1 MRSACLI
8 LFGIMLLGL
17 PAAASAQDPVSPRGQ
32 LDRERAGR
40 ARIAPDAR
48 FPDDTLGFPDDTLGL
63 PADTTPRVDIEARRQ
78 ALETE
83 GFPARDDIFRQLKDL
98 PGFMVFEY
106 RGEQVQL
113 EVEEQRIG
121 LLGDAQVN
129 RGNDVLTADTIRYR
143 GNVKFMSAIG
153 NIQLVGAD

>member
-1 MRSACLI
+1 MPDWIGSS
-8 LFGIMLLGL
+8 L
-17 PAAASAQDPVSPRGQ
+17 PASSIR
-32 LDRERAGR
+32 LDE
-40 ARIAPDAR
+40 D
-48 FPDDTLGFPDDTLGL
+48 FPDDTLGL

-106 RGEQVQL
+106 RGEQVRL
-113 EVEEQRIG
+113 EVAEQRIG

-129 RGNDVLTADTIRYR
+129 RGRRRPDR
-143 GNVKFMSAIG
+143 GHDPVSRQREIHVRPGEHPAG
-153 NIQLVGAD
+153 R